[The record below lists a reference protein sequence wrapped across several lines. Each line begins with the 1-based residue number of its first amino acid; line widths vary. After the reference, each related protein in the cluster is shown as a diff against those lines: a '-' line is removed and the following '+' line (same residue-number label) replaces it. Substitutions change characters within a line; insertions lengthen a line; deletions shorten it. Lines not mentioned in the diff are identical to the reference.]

1 MSIHRQA
8 YTRSPT
14 PQHDA
19 TAGIARST
27 AISVHDVN
35 RSFGPV
41 EAVRGVSFDV
51 HEAEVFGFLGPN
63 GAGKTTTIHILCTLL
78 RPSAGTATV
87 NGFDVVGERSQVRRS
102 IGLVFQQTTLDES
115 LTAEQNLRFHAVAYG
130 VPMETRESR
139 IKELLS
145 LVELSDR
152 GGDRVRTFSGGM
164 KRRLEIARGLL
175 HRPRVLFL
183 DEPTL
188 GLDPQTRRRI
198 WDYLAEL
205 RTRDGLTIF
214 MTSHYMDEAE
224 QCDRIAV
231 IDHGTIV
238 ALDTP
243 SALKGAV
250 GGDLI
255 TIAAV
260 DPAAAAHE
268 VRERYGLSP
277 IVVDGTVSFHVGRG
291 ESFLPEFVRSF
302 GQPLESIGL
311 RRPTLDDV
319 FLTLTGREI
328 RDADNGRNSDDADR
342 DRSQP

>member
-1 MSIHRQA
+1 MQA
-8 YTRSPT
+8 YTTPT
-14 PQHDA
+14 TPWHDA
-19 TAGIARST
+19 TAGTGRPA
-27 AISVHDVN
+27 AISVHDVK

-51 HEAEVFGFLGPN
+51 HQGEVFGFLGPN

-78 RPSAGTATV
+78 RPTAGTALV
-87 NGFDVVGERSQVRRS
+87 SGFDVVGERSQVRRS
-102 IGLVFQQTTLDES
+102 IGLVFQQTTLDAA

-130 VPMETRESR
+130 VPTETREPR

-198 WDYLAEL
+198 WEYLAEL

-214 MTSHYMDEAE
+214 MTTHYMDEAE

-255 TIAAV
+255 TIRPADV
-260 DPAAAAHE
+260 EAAASE
-268 VRERYGLSP
+268 VRDRYGMAP
-277 IVVDGTVSFHVGRG
+277 IVTDGMVSFHVGRG
-291 ESFLPEFVRSF
+291 EAFLPQFVRSF
-302 GQPLESIGL
+302 GQPLESVGL

-328 RDADNGRNSDDADR
+328 RDGDNGRSSDESER
-342 DRSQP
+342 DRSQS